1 MDQSRILMQICKIYP
16 VFDIADSVTA
26 PLRRLAR
33 GGGAVGDGCGG
44 VSATFCRF
52 DLLELD

>member
-1 MDQSRILMQICKIYP
+1 MNQPIILMEICKTYP
-16 VFDIADSVTA
+16 VFDIAESVTA

-33 GGGAVGDGCGG
+33 CGGAVGDGCGG